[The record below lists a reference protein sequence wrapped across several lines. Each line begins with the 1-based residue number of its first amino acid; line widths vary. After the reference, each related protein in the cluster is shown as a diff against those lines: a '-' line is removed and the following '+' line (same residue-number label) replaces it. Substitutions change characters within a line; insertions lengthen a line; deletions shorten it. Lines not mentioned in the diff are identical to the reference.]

1 MELVI
6 VQIFELSYCTNIDK
20 SLNKIMELGYCTN
33 IVQIIEYYGTKL
45 LYELLTKLLHKYCT
59 NY

>member
-6 VQIFELSYCTNIDK
+6 VQIIELS
-20 SLNKIMELGYCTN
+20 YCTN

-45 LYELLTKLLHKYCT
+45 LYELLTKLLHKLYKLL
-59 NY
+59 NRIIAQID